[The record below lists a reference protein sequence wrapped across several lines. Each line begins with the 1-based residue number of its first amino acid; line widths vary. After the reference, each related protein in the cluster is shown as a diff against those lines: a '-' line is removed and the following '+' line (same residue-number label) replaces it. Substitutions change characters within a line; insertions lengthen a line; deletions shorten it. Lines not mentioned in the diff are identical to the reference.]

1 MALRLIST
9 IGNDNRVDVAPTGAA
24 LGEHSNRRNT
34 ILPAMLW
41 KVRARSRAMVA
52 KRCACLDAAHR
63 YEWAIDHRVSGMM
76 LNDYYKGGPPD
87 RILARPP
94 AEIKRMGGHASQFG
108 SLAPGACAVRA
119 GRWSLSRNTACFR
132 GALIGPADILHLAER
147 KVGRPPR
154 APPPSRIMIT
164 ESPIVISVGPS
175 AGISRRARK
184 TSAGIRKHSA

>member
-1 MALRLIST
+1 MALRLMST

-34 ILPAMLW
+34 ILPAMLL

-63 YEWAIDHRVSGMM
+63 YEWAIDHRASGMM

-119 GRWSLSRNTACFR
+119 GRWVSQSQHCL
-132 GALIGPADILHLAER
+132 LP
-147 KVGRPPR
+147 GRVDR
-154 APPPSRIMIT
+154 SCRYSPPSGEKGWPPSSRAAAIADHDHRIPNRDFGWGSSGHFAPGA
-164 ESPIVISVGPS
+164 EDL
-175 AGISRRARK
+175 RR
-184 TSAGIRKHSA
+184 HP